1 MTAENAKMPLRGRRN
16 SWLNLPNKLTIIRMV
31 STALMVVFLLLD
43 SHFADWMSVI
53 LFLAASLTD
62 FADGY
67 IARRDGLVT
76 NLGKFMDPLADKILN
91 YSVMV
96 LLIPEG
102 LIPPVGL
109 VIILFREFLLAG
121 IRQSAVEQGI
131 VIAANIWGKIKTLFQ
146 DVALVAILVFRACG
160 VGFLVT
166 MSQILLWICVA
177 LTVIS
182 GGIYLVQNIGVLKEK

>member
-1 MTAENAKMPLRGRRN
+1 M
-16 SWLNLPNKLTIIRMV
+16 NLPNKLTITRMAA
-31 STALMVVFLLLD
+31 TALMVVFLLFD
-43 SHFADWMSVI
+43 GPVWDWLSVI
-53 LFLAASLTD
+53 MFIGASLTD

-91 YSVMV
+91 YSVMI

-109 VIILFREFLLAG
+109 VIILFREFLVSG
-121 IRQSAVEQGI
+121 IRQSAVEQGV
-131 VIAANIWGKIKTLFQ
+131 VIAANIWGKIKTFFQ
-146 DVALVAILVFRACG
+146 DISLVAILVFRACG
-160 VGFLVT
+160 AGFLAPV
-166 MSQILLWICVA
+166 SNVLLWICVG

-182 GGIYLVQNIGVLKEK
+182 GAVYLIQNIQVLKDQ